1 MGLKRKFMKS
11 NNNTVLGIFVLLTIV
26 IVTIATFSL
35 GCAEPPT
42 VPDNETETNDQA
54 NDEYVYNNAVVEDTE
69 ILILESFPVQ
79 IHVIATGY
87 LPDGC
92 TQIHEKNIEF
102 DDEENAFTVNI
113 TTARLADAI
122 CTEAIVP
129 FETTI
134 VLDVYGLEKGIY
146 TVDVNGIRNE
156 FELQTDN
163 IIPE

>member
-1 MGLKRKFMKS
+1 MKT

-42 VPDNETETNDQA
+42 VLDNETETTDQL
-54 NDEYVYNNAVVEDTE
+54 NGEYVYNNAVVEDTE

-102 DDEENAFTVNI
+102 NDQKNTFTINI
-113 TTARLADAI
+113 TTTRPADAI

-129 FETTI
+129 FENTI

-146 TVDVNGIRNE
+146 TVDVNGITNE